1 MAEGPWT
8 SEITS
13 FDQINHTI
21 FKELLT
27 KSSAWD
33 FYEMSREEYM
43 NKNNNEKKKALI
55 IQFYKYMVQGKI
67 LLFVSSLMS
76 GFCVSDIELVC
87 VVSTF
92 SSMMRFSPVVSSVS
106 SSAYK
111 LCFVFDALLVYESSS
126 ESE

>member
-13 FDQINHTI
+13 FDQINQTI

-27 KSSAWD
+27 KSSATD
-33 FYEMSREEYM
+33 FYEISREEYM
-43 NKNNNEKKKALI
+43 NKNNNEKKALI
-55 IQFYKYMVQGKI
+55 IQFYNYMVQGKI
-67 LLFVSSLMS
+67 LLFVSSLLS

-111 LCFVFDALLVYESSS
+111 LCSVFDALLVYESSS

>member
-1 MAEGPWT
+1 MRILLRDQQWRIFWLWQRDHEPLKLQVLIKL
-8 SEITS
+8 ITL
-13 FDQINHTI
+13 F
-21 FKELLT
+21 L
-27 KSSAWD
+27 
-33 FYEMSREEYM
+33 
-43 NKNNNEKKKALI
+43 KNYL
-55 IQFYKYMVQGKI
+55 QGKI